1 MGKKVVVCYMP
12 STFSQMNETMN
23 KFINDL
29 TEIHGIYISRVSNAL
44 LCFETPHVLVRYMND
59 PSKLRGF
66 WCDEIFNAPLD
77 IEQVVHRRSMEPYS
91 GTMLEY
97 ILDVE
102 KHHEYERTYL
112 GRWCDMAGKIDI
124 VEFVET
130 VVGIQLLDCQKELLV
145 KMYENRNCKIV
156 TGRLGKMYLIP
167 DKKEE

>member
-1 MGKKVVVCYMP
+1 MP

-29 TEIHGIYISRVSNAL
+29 TEIHGIYISRVNGAL

-77 IEQVVHRRSMEPYS
+77 IEHVVHRRNMETYS

-97 ILDVE
+97 ILD
-102 KHHEYERTYL
+102 
-112 GRWCDMAGKIDI
+112 
-124 VEFVET
+124 
-130 VVGIQLLDCQKELLV
+130 
-145 KMYENRNCKIV
+145 
-156 TGRLGKMYLIP
+156 
-167 DKKEE
+167 